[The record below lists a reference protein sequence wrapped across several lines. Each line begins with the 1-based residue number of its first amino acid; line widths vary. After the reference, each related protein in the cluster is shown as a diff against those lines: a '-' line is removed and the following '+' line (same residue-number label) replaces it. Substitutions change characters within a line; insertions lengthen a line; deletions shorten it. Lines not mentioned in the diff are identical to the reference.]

1 LREGLPE
8 VMRIAGEVGM
18 DLVIDTSG
26 LAIIH
31 VTYQPMAHAAAII
44 TGIRHIGRWSFK
56 NRMSGQFQQ

>member
-1 LREGLPE
+1 
-8 VMRIAGEVGM
+8 MRIAGEVGM